1 MKTFLLICFIL
12 CANTYVITQS
22 ILSDPNLKIW
32 LIADSCITDPSNLVS
47 IWPDLSGGNH
57 DFFQNTNSKKPL
69 LTDSEYFQN
78 HQELKFD
85 GVNDQLVNLLVENI
99 NTEDLTVFI
108 LSSGLPQGNV
118 RSGLFC
124 VNGISNGLTM
134 ARNIEVVNILEFGL
148 IYLQDLIRAVNQHL
162 IPILH
167 VFYLTKGRL
176 ASTQKYI

>member
-32 LIADSCITDPSNLVS
+32 LIADSCDADPSNLVS
-47 IWPDLSGGNH
+47 LCPDLSGNNH

-78 HQELKFD
+78 HQVLKFD
-85 GVNDQLVNLLVENI
+85 GANDQLVNLLVDNV

-134 ARNIEVVNILEFGL
+134 ARNIGSS
-148 IYLQDLIRAVNQHL
+148 IYFRV
-162 IPILH
+162 
-167 VFYLTKGRL
+167 
-176 ASTQKYI
+176 